1 MAACPWD
8 TDKLHVASR
17 YCAYPMKWIW
27 VQVVYL
33 SATSFLD
40 KRTEN
45 EARKKFDAA
54 AKAR

>member
-1 MAACPWD
+1 MAQAAVHGHGW
-8 TDKLHVASR
+8 
-17 YCAYPMKWIW
+17 WIW

-40 KRTEN
+40 KRTES

>member
-1 MAACPWD
+1 MQDAV
-8 TDKLHVASR
+8 HSHS
-17 YCAYPMKWIW
+17 KWIW
-27 VQVVYL
+27 LQVVYL

-54 AKAR
+54 AKTR